1 VRKGSGVKATV
12 QGKMDEVKKSIAAF
26 LGVAKDLHV
35 TYAPGLT
42 EGVNATIAKLR
53 LLDSDPP
60 DDVAELL
67 PMYTAGIISAVVV
80 MAVVTVAYVIG
91 NNCSCC
97 GNRTGLCSLRTG
109 SWVLSTGVL
118 FYLVT
123 FSVPM
128 LASSVSMALSI
139 AIERYVCHPVENPAS
154 PQSREVVAFAYGLL
168 FPKPTKKGPA
178 EKAQG
183 SRSGGSKRQG
193 QAETFEELRFVDDER
208 DDDAESGI
216 NVAAE
221 LHRHAHQL
229 METAGEGPLGNLDT
243 PDVILLDSSS
253 SENTLP
259 GTEEALYIPQI
270 QPASR
275 MRYVLRKHVTML
287 DQTSGRFAGSSNRYG
302 AVKSLRSRSM
312 SSAYSERRRKRA
324 IIHRDGH
331 PNEQAGEDG
340 KELVGADGG
349 TYVLL
354 LPDEDNIA
362 VHRRRQML
370 RHNSHGRVIGDDEVV
385 DSGTELFAVLKDVA
399 GYRKRQ
405 RDVLH
410 QDRHVVGNVLFDEGE
425 SPVLSP
431 LWEGTST
438 ESLPARSGSEAR
450 SGVGIYSADIK
461 KSATVARRK
470 NADVGLDDFRPRQ
483 ESMPL
488 GLLGDVSFSIDD
500 GPKGNQAVV
509 LKRQWKV
516 EKDTT
521 FPGHW
526 TEKVDV
532 PEGKPPVDKLQA
544 ARKLLTLDAVLGIL
558 KRFADCDHDGLSAYE
573 LLGNDLFLDLAA
585 ILLGD
590 DSPWLGV
597 FAESGVPP
605 KFGAMDKL
613 SVDIPPPEVPPELKN
628 RLSSIASDSL
638 KPSFF
643 DGVEQSATAAKTAL
657 QSVIASREALKAWL
671 QNPPQQGAPAQPYV
685 TKAVADLDAITP
697 DAVDSFEK
705 SVQKVT
711 TACDAVKKVI
721 MVDQQTS
728 ITVGSHCLY

>member
-1 VRKGSGVKATV
+1 
-12 QGKMDEVKKSIAAF
+12 
-26 LGVAKDLHV
+26 
-35 TYAPGLT
+35 
-42 EGVNATIAKLR
+42 
-53 LLDSDPP
+53 
-60 DDVAELL
+60 
-67 PMYTAGIISAVVV
+67 
-80 MAVVTVAYVIG
+80 
-91 NNCSCC
+91 
-97 GNRTGLCSLRTG
+97 
-109 SWVLSTGVL
+109 
-118 FYLVT
+118 
-123 FSVPM
+123 
-128 LASSVSMALSI
+128 MALSI

-243 PDVILLDSSS
+243 PDVVLLDSSS

-331 PNEQAGEDG
+331 PNEQTGEDG
-340 KELVGADGG
+340 KELVAADGG

-362 VHRRRQML
+362 VHRTRQML

-405 RDVLH
+405 RNVLH

-425 SPVLSP
+425 SPVLSSS
-431 LWEGTST
+431 WKGTAQWTST

-521 FPGHW
+521 FPGHRTVSGGGFKVVRGRRKARSRGGGQAIKSARKNRSKATVW
-526 TEKVDV
+526 EDIRRKELLHSRHYDQQPPEKVDV

-585 ILLGD
+585 IFLGD

-728 ITVGSHCLY
+728 ITDFLQTNLNQWDFLLRNLSAGIRAVNEMLPKVKKAAASDVTSFYEHARAQAG